1 MSDCASF
8 FYFVIVPGAH
18 ILSEGYRLS
27 FPAAIPLRFW
37 AVESVGYGNT
47 VNESTGSDK

>member
-1 MSDCASF
+1 MT
-8 FYFVIVPGAH
+8 VPGGH

-37 AVESVGYGNT
+37 AVESVGYSNKIK
-47 VNESTGSDK
+47 EPTGSDK